1 MSGKPSVD
9 HELERLLAGEETAT
23 AALYRR
29 LPAAEPDAA
38 LDAAVLAMAHRAVNP
53 HLRAAPLAR
62 ARARPHPWWLALGSA
77 AGLVLAAGIAWQ
89 LRATIEQNSREGALR
104 GAVAPA
110 SEGRVEV
117 QARDEPTRRAD
128 NAVPAAPTSAAAP
141 ADAAADV
148 RPQASAAPAGAT
160 AQAAVPGA
168 RAEPPPAASAPAPA
182 RADRSRRA
190 EQPGVT
196 EYTLPSG
203 AAGPAPRPLPAAPAP
218 PGAAAPAAAPPAEVG
233 LSKAESAR
241 RPADS
246 AEDAVERKARLAS
259 GARPPDAA
267 GEGEAGA
274 AADRASGS
282 AAPAPPPV
290 APSRS
295 AVLQQN
301 LRLPPAT
308 WVGLMQQLL
317 RDGRR
322 AEARDNLA
330 LFQRKYPAYRLPPE
344 LAALSREP

>member
-1 MSGKPSVD
+1 MSGKPSSD

-53 HLRAAPLAR
+53 HLRATLPAR
-62 ARARPHPWWLALGSA
+62 ARARLHPWWLALGSA
-77 AGLVLAAGIAWQ
+77 AGLVLAAGVAWQ
-89 LRATIEQNSREGALR
+89 LRSTIEQNSRESALR
-104 GAVAPA
+104 GVVAPA
-110 SEGRVEV
+110 AEGRIEV
-117 QARDEPTRRAD
+117 QARDEPAHRAD
-128 NAVPAAPTSAAAP
+128 HAVPAAPTPAAAP
-141 ADAAADV
+141 AAAAANV
-148 RPQASAAPAGAT
+148 EPQASAAPAGAT
-160 AQAAVPGA
+160 AQGAVP
-168 RAEPPPAASAPAPA
+168 AERTESAPAPA
-182 RADRSRRA
+182 RATRSRRE

-203 AAGPAPRPLPAAPAP
+203 AAGPAPRPFPAAPAP
-218 PGAAAPAAAPPAEVG
+218 EAAATPAVAPPAEEG
-233 LSKAESAR
+233 LSKAQAAR
-241 RPADS
+241 LPADA

-267 GEGEAGA
+267 GEAEA
-274 AADRASGS
+274 AATSDKASGS
-282 AAPAPPPV
+282 ATPAPPLV
-290 APSRS
+290 APNRS

-317 RDGRR
+317 REGRR